1 MPTSDYTKNL
11 LAAELETTLA
21 DTAVIHMHTGD
32 PGTAGTA
39 NVLTPGDG
47 YAHLTG
53 VAMSVTGA
61 VMSNVDQETLGTR
74 TGGGNVTLTHFSIW
88 NAAETQLIAYAAL
101 TSSVAYN
108 VSVAPP
114 YFPAGNLTVTVSDAA

>member
-11 LAAELETTLA
+11 MAAALEADLA
-21 DTAVIHMHTGD
+21 DGAVIHMHTGD
-32 PGTAGTA
+32 PGTDGTA

-53 VAMSVTGA
+53 VATTVTDN
-61 VMSNVDQETLGTR
+61 VMDNDAQLTLGTR
-74 TGGGNVTLTHFSIW
+74 TGGGNVTLTHFSVW

-101 TSSVAYN
+101 TASVAYN
-108 VSVAPP
+108 VSAAPP
-114 YFPAGNLTVTVSDAA
+114 YFPASSLSVTVSDAA